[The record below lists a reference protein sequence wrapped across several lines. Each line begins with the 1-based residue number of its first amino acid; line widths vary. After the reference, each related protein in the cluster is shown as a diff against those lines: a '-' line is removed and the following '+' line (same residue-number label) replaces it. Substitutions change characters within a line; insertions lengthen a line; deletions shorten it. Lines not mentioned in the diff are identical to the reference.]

1 MNILIHLVKLEFNL
15 LPHQTDLVVTKQLRG
30 QKPKVQFYKR
40 QMLRAN
46 NKLEVTDESNKE
58 LKKYLMQK
66 LPFARTLF

>member
-1 MNILIHLVKLEFNL
+1 
-15 LPHQTDLVVTKQLRG
+15 
-30 QKPKVQFYKR
+30 
-40 QMLRAN
+40 MLRAN